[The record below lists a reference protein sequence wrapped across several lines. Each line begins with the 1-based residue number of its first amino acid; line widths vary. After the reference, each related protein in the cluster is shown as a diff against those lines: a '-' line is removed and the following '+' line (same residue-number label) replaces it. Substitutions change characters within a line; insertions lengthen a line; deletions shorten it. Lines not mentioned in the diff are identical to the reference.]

1 MAIML
6 KRIRRAFLGKIRGKE
21 DADAASLSRKTAQVR
36 NLLAQREH
44 ATDIRFCEATDMTGD
59 GRYGQEWLAITETRV
74 LVFTLADD
82 TVHVIRTIQ
91 ASTLR
96 SVEIVMQTGCG
107 ALRGETGDG
116 PFPLVLFTNAKNE
129 QFTKACDIL
138 KNMTG
143 GGPHAGAKPAETPAA
158 PAICDVCKEKIPEG
172 SDTCPRCSHKGR
184 TLLRI
189 VDFSRP
195 YAGLLSLIFLFMVLS
210 TGCGLVTPYVSKLF
224 IDYIFKPDNVT
235 GAFSYASWLIPA
247 IALLF
252 CAYAAQVF
260 LGGVQER
267 FSGKLGYTTVY
278 DVRKAVF
285 ARLQDLSLSYF
296 DKHTTGGL
304 LSRVNQD
311 TADLQ
316 YFIVDFFPATLES
329 LLLLV
334 GVGIFLFVLSWQL
347 TLFILLPVLVTV
359 YFGRRIFNRVGP
371 YFHRYFHRRSRLSDF
386 VNDSLSGVRVIK
398 AFGQEKAEVRKFD
411 ARSASYRDAGIDLI
425 RRWSVY
431 HPVLQFFL
439 MAGGVMVWAIGGE
452 LIFLKKMTVGS
463 VVAYIGY
470 LAMFYQPVLTL
481 ARMVQMVSNSLS
493 AAERVFAVID
503 ATPDVKDAPDAVPM
517 PAINGNIDFRG
528 VTFGYNKFKP
538 VIRDLDL
545 SIASREK
552 IGLVGKSGAGKSTII
567 NLLGQLYDADKGEI
581 LVDGID
587 IRKIRG
593 ADLRSQIG
601 VVLQE
606 TFLFN
611 GTIYEN
617 IAYAKPHAA
626 RDAVIEAAI
635 AANAHEFIITKPDGY
650 DTEVGE
656 RGVRLSG
663 GEKQRIAIARAILR
677 DPAILILD
685 EALSSVD
692 TQTENKIQEA
702 LATLTRNR
710 TTIAIAHRLST
721 LRTYNRLF
729 VIENGRCV
737 ESGTHAQLME
747 KKGAFFDLVK
757 MQQRLSQIAPGE
769 EGSDEHA

>member
-1 MAIML
+1 MPIIL
-6 KRIRRAFLGKIRGKE
+6 KRIRGAFLRKIRGKE
-21 DADAASLSRKTAQVR
+21 DADVASLNRETARVR
-36 NLLAQREH
+36 DLLAQREH
-44 ATDIRFCEATDMTGD
+44 ATDIRFCEATDLTGD
-59 GRYGQEWLAITETRV
+59 GRFGEEWLAITEMRV

-82 TVHVIRTIQ
+82 KVHVIRTID
-91 ASTLR
+91 ASALR
-96 SVEIVMQTGCG
+96 SVDIVMQTGCG
-107 ALRGETGDG
+107 ALRGETRDG
-116 PFPLVLFTNAKNE
+116 LVPLVLFTNAKNE
-129 QFTKACDIL
+129 RFTNACDVL
-138 KNMTG
+138 KSMIG
-143 GGPHAGAKPAETPAA
+143 GASGTDTKTAEAPKA
-158 PAICDVCKEKIPEG
+158 PATCDVCKEQIPEG

-189 VDFSRP
+189 VDFSLP
-195 YAGLLSLIFLFMVLS
+195 YAGFLSLIFLFMVLS

-224 IDYIFKPDNVT
+224 IDYIFKPDNAT
-235 GAFSYASWLIPA
+235 GAFPYSSWLIPA
-247 IALLF
+247 VVLLF
-252 CAYAAQVF
+252 CAYGAQVF

-267 FSGKLGYTTVY
+267 FSGKLGYKTVY

-386 VNDSLSGVRVIK
+386 VNDSLSGIRVIK

-517 PAINGNIDFRG
+517 PAIVGRIDFRG
-528 VTFGYNKFKP
+528 VTFGYSTFKP
-538 VIRDLDL
+538 VIKDLDL
-545 SIASREK
+545 SIASKEK

-567 NLLGQLYDADKGEI
+567 NLLGRLYDADKGEI
-581 LVDGID
+581 LVDGVD

-593 ADLRSQIG
+593 TDLRSQIG

-617 IAYAKPHAA
+617 IAYAKPQAA
-626 RDAVIEAAI
+626 RDAVIEAAV
-635 AANAHEFIITKPDGY
+635 AANAHEFIVTKPDGY

-737 ESGTHAQLME
+737 ESGTHEQLME

-769 EGSDEHA
+769 GGSDEHA